1 MPSGMG
7 GGTMNERPRTRPAR
21 GVVWE
26 ILREVL
32 DESAKASGRAVL
44 DVLDAGGGTGGL
56 AVPLAEL
63 GHHVTVVDSSPDA
76 LAGLERRAPE
86 AGGRGPA
93 PPGGAR
99 RPPDAVG
106 AGSGHPL
113 LWPN

>member
-1 MPSGMG
+1 M
-7 GGTMNERPRTRPAR
+7 TERSRTRPAR

-76 LAGLERRAPE
+76 LAGLERRAAEAAVRVRALQGDADGLLEE
-86 AGGRGPA
+86 AGS
-93 PPGGAR
+93 
-99 RPPDAVG
+99 V
-106 AGSGHPL
+106 
-113 LWPN
+113 